1 MIFYAEEY
9 RVLQCRC
16 ILMSKE
22 PNEKDCEYVS
32 SRGILKSCD
41 IHNENPI
48 SSSDYLDPL
57 IYSNI
62 PAGSVVYVC
71 TEAIP
76 KFIETYLPMAK
87 GPVVVVSGDS
97 DLSFSG
103 DSAILDNS
111 KILHWFAQNC
121 TGKHPKLSPI
131 PIGLDYHTVANQ
143 DHIWSKK
150 TSPKE
155 QEEQIKELAS
165 IEADISRRD
174 HRAYG
179 NFLLNITRG
188 NRIQAYSQIPQDLV
202 IYERG
207 FVVREITWWKQASA
221 AFTVSPHG
229 NGLDCH
235 RTWETLILGGVPI
248 VESSVLDCLYE
259 GLPVLI
265 VKNWSDITESLLENT
280 LQEFKTKQFEL
291 ERLKLNYWMA
301 KIKAKLI

>member
-1 MIFYAEEY
+1 MT
-9 RVLQCRC
+9 
-16 ILMSKE
+16 KE
-22 PNEKDCEYVS
+22 PDEKDCEYVS

-76 KFIETYLPMAK
+76 KFIEIYLPMAK

-111 KILHWFAQNC
+111 KILHWFAQNA

-131 PIGLDYHTVANQ
+131 PIGLDYHTVARQ
-143 DHIWSKK
+143 DHEWSKK

-165 IEADISRRD
+165 IEPDLSRRD

-202 IYERG
+202 IYERR
-207 FVVREITWWKQASA
+207 FVARKITWWKQASA
-221 AFTVSPHG
+221 AFTISPLG

-235 RTWETLILGGVPI
+235 RTWETLVLGSIPI
-248 VESSVLDCLYE
+248 VQTSALDSLYE

-265 VKNWSDITESLLENT
+265 VKEWSDINKDFLEKT
-280 LQEFKTKQFEL
+280 IQEFRTKRFAK
-291 ERLKLNYWMA
+291 ERLRLQYWVNKIRA
-301 KIKAKLI
+301 KSG